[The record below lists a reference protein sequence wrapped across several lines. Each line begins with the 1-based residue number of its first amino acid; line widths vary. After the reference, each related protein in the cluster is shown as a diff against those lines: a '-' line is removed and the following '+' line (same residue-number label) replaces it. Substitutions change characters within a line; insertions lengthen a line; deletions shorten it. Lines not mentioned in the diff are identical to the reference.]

1 MYEWICRLN
10 EFYKLSKKNRLYNSL
25 KEMSMIKINGIFK
38 CKNTFSYFLTF
49 PVNNSIV
56 NLLECFKCKYI
67 SKFDHKK
74 VNVKK

>member
-1 MYEWICRLN
+1 MNSINWAK
-10 EFYKLSKKNRLYNSL
+10 KLAIQLFERNVYDKDQ
-25 KEMSMIKINGIFK
+25 KILK